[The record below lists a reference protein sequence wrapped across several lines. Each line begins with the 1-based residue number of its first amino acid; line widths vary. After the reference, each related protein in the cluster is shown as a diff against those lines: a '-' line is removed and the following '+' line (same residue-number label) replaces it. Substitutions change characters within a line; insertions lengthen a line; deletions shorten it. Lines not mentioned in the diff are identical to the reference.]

1 MMIWLC
7 FLTSSAAIKIAFG
20 SCHQQNLT
28 EFSEPV
34 WRSISDAQA
43 DHFIWLGDAI
53 YGDKRITLGFVA
65 RPPSELQEFYQ
76 KTLTNPDYVNM
87 KKSLQGE
94 EPKVVGIYDDHDLG
108 LNNVDGSFQG
118 KFVNKPLYMDFIGE
132 PAHSARRS
140 REGAYAAYE
149 MKGGKVLLILLD
161 VRWFANK
168 TAETLLGAVQWAFLE
183 STLANSSAA
192 LIIIGSPIQVLS
204 SHLAAFSQE
213 GWVHFAADRRRL
225 IALLNRQTAR
235 VLIVSGDVHYG
246 ELSCLDNVWEATS
259 SGLSMALGD
268 SEVVAPMPR
277 NTVVHSGVFIAISN
291 MLTSMFALLPAGL
304 GASEHW
310 RWPYRTWGEA
320 SLFERN
326 YGIIEFD
333 ETSRRLRVSVH
344 DRHGRARV
352 HLDSDTFACANSDA
366 DARAQP
372 AQALVAL
379 ATTFW
384 ALVVSACI
392 RRCCRARAPRG
403 ASIK

>member
-1 MMIWLC
+1 
-7 FLTSSAAIKIAFG
+7 
-20 SCHQQNLT
+20 
-28 EFSEPV
+28 
-34 WRSISDAQA
+34 
-43 DHFIWLGDAI
+43 
-53 YGDKRITLGFVA
+53 
-65 RPPSELQEFYQ
+65 
-76 KTLTNPDYVNM
+76 
-87 KKSLQGE
+87 
-94 EPKVVGIYDDHDLG
+94 
-108 LNNVDGSFQG
+108 
-118 KFVNKPLYMDFIGE
+118 
-132 PAHSARRS
+132 
-140 REGAYAAYE
+140 
-149 MKGGKVLLILLD
+149 
-161 VRWFANK
+161 
-168 TAETLLGAVQWAFLE
+168 
-183 STLANSSAA
+183 
-192 LIIIGSPIQVLS
+192 
-204 SHLAAFSQE
+204 
-213 GWVHFAADRRRL
+213 
-225 IALLNRQTAR
+225 
-235 VLIVSGDVHYG
+235 
-246 ELSCLDNVWEATS
+246 
-259 SGLSMALGD
+259 
-268 SEVVAPMPR
+268 
-277 NTVVHSGVFIAISN
+277 VVHSGVFIAISN